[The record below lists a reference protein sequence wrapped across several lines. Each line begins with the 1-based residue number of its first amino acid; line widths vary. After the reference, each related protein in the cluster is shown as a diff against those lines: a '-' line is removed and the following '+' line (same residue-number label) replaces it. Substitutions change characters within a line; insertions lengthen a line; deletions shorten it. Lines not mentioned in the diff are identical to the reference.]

1 MVIYFVAQE
10 CHSHTEMAYQSDNSP
25 SEQMPARAQRSP
37 RSTSG
42 RATRERIVGAAER
55 LFAERGFSGVS
66 MPAIAAAAGIT
77 AGAIYKHFEG
87 KEELFFSVVRRAVEA
102 TPTANEAGDR
112 AGPAALAQIVAAYTT
127 ARLRR
132 VRQLAVEIHYAA
144 ARNGKVRR
152 LLRSSV
158 DRDTGELALAITGA
172 QRAGEIDAS
181 LDPQLVASSIMTL
194 IMGLM
199 HAETL
204 TPHLIGEAAWRDCIA
219 ASVERLLATR

>member
-1 MVIYFVAQE
+1 MV
-10 CHSHTEMAYQSDNSP
+10 YQNDNFSRG
-25 SEQMPARAQRSP
+25 QVPARVR
-37 RSTSG
+37 RSTD
-42 RATRERIVGAAER
+42 RTATRDRIVGAAER

-77 AGAIYKHFEG
+77 AGAIYKHFQG

-102 TPTANEAGDR
+102 APTTNEAEGR
-112 AGPAALAQIVAAYTT
+112 AGPAALASIVAAYTT
-127 ARLRR
+127 PRLKR

-144 ARNGKVRR
+144 AQNTKVRR

-158 DRDTGELALAITGA
+158 DRTIGELAQGIAGA
-172 QRAGEIDAS
+172 QRAGEIDAA
-181 LDPQLVASSIMTL
+181 LDPQLAASSIMTL

-204 TPHLIGEAAWRDCIA
+204 TPDLVGQAIWRDCIA
-219 ASVERLLATR
+219 ACVERLLAPRQ